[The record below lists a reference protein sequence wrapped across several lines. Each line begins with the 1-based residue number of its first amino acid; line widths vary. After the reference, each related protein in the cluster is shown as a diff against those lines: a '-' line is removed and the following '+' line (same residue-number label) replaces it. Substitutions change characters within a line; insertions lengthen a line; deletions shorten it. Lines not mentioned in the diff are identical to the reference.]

1 MLEAEAS
8 ARVPLGVQAAHDPCL
23 LRRRRRAIELLGE
36 VAAGAGGAQAEGGA
50 GTEEVAALR
59 RSSLARIESA
69 RRLSPALLQL
79 LMECGACEQALS
91 FVENDVLDVQT
102 LRLLELR
109 ALLDVG
115 VRLGQAA
122 RLLAAAATAPH
133 PHPADAPHRAAS
145 PYRAAGKE
153 EV

>member
-1 MLEAEAS
+1 MTSLEA
-8 ARVPLGVQAAHDPCL
+8 
-23 LRRRRRAIELLGE
+23 
-36 VAAGAGGAQAEGGA
+36 GGA

-91 FVENDVLDVQT
+91 FFENDVLDVQT

-115 VRLGQAA
+115 VRLGQVA

-133 PHPADAPHRAAS
+133 PHPADASHRAAS